1 MCLTLTEETTPEEFV
16 ISKVS
21 ELESSSKSVNL
32 RVKAVSH
39 TEEREVQSRK
49 DFSTH
54 RVCEVLVG
62 DVSAT
67 VLMTV
72 WDDLIDAVKDG
83 TSYMIKNGYTSLFRG
98 NIRLNIGRYGE
109 IEESEEAVEEINEE
123 TNVSDQT
130 FEQPRRRSYD
140 RGGGGGGGYGGGGG
154 GQRDRRF
161 SDRRGGRRY

>member
-1 MCLTLTEETTPEEFV
+1 MTEETEEFV
-16 ISKVS
+16 IGKVS
-21 ELESSSKSVNL
+21 DLEPSSRSVNL

-49 DFSTH
+49 DFSSH

-62 DVSAT
+62 DDSAT

-72 WDDLIDAVKDG
+72 WDDMIDTVKDG
-83 TSYMIKNGYTSLFRG
+83 SSYLIKNGYTSLFRG

-109 IEESEEAVEEINEE
+109 IEESEEAVEEVNEDV
-123 TNVSDQT
+123 NVSDQT
-130 FEQPRRRSYD
+130 YEQPRRYRSYD
-140 RGGGGGGGYGGGGG
+140 RGGGYGGGG

-161 SDRRGGRRY
+161 SNRRGGRRY